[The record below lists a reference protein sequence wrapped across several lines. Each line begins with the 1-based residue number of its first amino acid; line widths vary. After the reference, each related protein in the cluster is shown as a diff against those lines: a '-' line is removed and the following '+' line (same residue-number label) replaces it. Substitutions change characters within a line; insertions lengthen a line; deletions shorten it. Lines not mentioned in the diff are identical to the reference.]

1 MQIEL
6 LSYDRELHVQFVHI
20 HVANIVTV
28 AVLKD
33 QTKIDMQLIHALRLL
48 TVCNDK
54 MVWH

>member
-20 HVANIVTV
+20 ANIVTV